1 VCAGHNSGSTIDSR
15 EMAALAQQ
23 ATTKAAVR
31 EVAADLLPNTSELA
45 EGMAAHLYAAVP
57 ELAAIEDDDLRAEL
71 RTSSEAHIA
80 QVLRLLAH
88 GGVSPDDIVFPHE
101 ALEFLRDNV
110 RRGIPLPAVLRSYRL
125 GHAWLW
131 ERWSQALQER
141 VADSGELA
149 AGQDQSSAFMFAYV
163 DKVSNALVEEFGTE
177 RDRMARGAEH
187 LRAETV
193 RAILDDAPVDEEVA
207 SRQLGYAL
215 GRRHVAMR
223 VWSRAREVRGLER
236 AVGEAAAALG
246 TGKPLVVPSGAAR
259 FDVWCGSFGRP
270 ATDAL
275 EHYEPPPGV
284 LVAFGR
290 PAEGVAGFRR
300 SHAEA
305 LQAARVR
312 SLAGDSGGAVTGYA
326 RVELVSLLAADLPR
340 ARAFVADQL
349 GPLASTA
356 EPAERVRDTV
366 LAFLASGGSATGAA
380 KDLYVHQNTVVYRV
394 KKAEEMLEHKVTEN
408 PIELICA
415 LTLAATLGPAVLAAD
430 DGGGERD

>member
-1 VCAGHNSGSTIDSR
+1 MQ
-15 EMAALAQQ
+15 ELAA
-23 ATTKAAVR
+23 
-31 EVAADLLPNTSELA
+31 ELLPTTPELA
-45 EGMAAHLYAAVP
+45 REMAAHLYAAIP
-57 ELAAIEDDDLRAEL
+57 ELAAVEDDELRAEL
-71 RTSSEAHIA
+71 RASSTANLG
-80 QVLRLLAH
+80 QVLRLLAV
-88 GGVSPDDIVFPHE
+88 GASPDEIVVPPE
-101 ALEFLRDNV
+101 ALQFLRNNV
-110 RRGIPLPAVLRSYRL
+110 QRGIPLPALLRSYRL

-149 AGQDQSSAFMFAYV
+149 AGQDESSAFMFAYV
-163 DKVSNALVEEFGTE
+163 DTLSDALVDEFGTE
-177 RDRMARGAEH
+177 RERMMRGAAH

-193 RAILDDAPVDEEVA
+193 RAILDGEPVDEEVA

-215 GRRHVAMR
+215 RRHHVAMR
-223 VWSRAREVRGLER
+223 VWSGSRDVRGLER
-236 AVGEAAAALG
+236 ALGEAAAALG
-246 TGKPLVVPSGAAR
+246 AGKPLVVPSGAAR
-259 FDVWCGSFGRP
+259 FDVWWGSFSVP
-270 ATDAL
+270 VTDAL
-275 EHYEPPPGV
+275 ERYEPPPGV

-305 LQAARVR
+305 LQAARIA
-312 SLAGDSGGAVTGYA
+312 SLAGEARSAVTSYA
-326 RVELVSLLAADLPR
+326 RVELVSLLASDLPR

-366 LAFLASGGSATGAA
+366 LAFLASGGSATRAA
-380 KDLYVHQNTVVYRV
+380 KDLYVHQNTVAYRV
-394 KKAEEMLEHKVTEN
+394 KKAEEMMGRKVTEN
-408 PIELICA
+408 PIELISA